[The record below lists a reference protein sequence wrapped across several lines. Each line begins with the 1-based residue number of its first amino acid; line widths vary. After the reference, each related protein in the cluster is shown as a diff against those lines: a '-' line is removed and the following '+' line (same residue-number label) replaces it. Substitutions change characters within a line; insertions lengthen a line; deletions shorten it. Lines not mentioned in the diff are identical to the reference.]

1 MSVYANIYYYK
12 KIVKI
17 SKMIRSVKIIK
28 TDALDKSLIFF
39 ISVSKSLEILS
50 DNFSI
55 DVFTISKANN
65 KK

>member
-1 MSVYANIYYYK
+1 
-12 KIVKI
+12 
-17 SKMIRSVKIIK
+17 MIRSVKIIK

-50 DNFSI
+50 DNFSM
-55 DVFTISKANN
+55 DVFSISNVNN